1 MVKLSMVPSDNLCS
15 RIQIHF
21 CLTTN
26 CMLLTIMSML
36 NSYSGAT
43 GSQETGLVGKKKKIT
58 EGESEKEISEKTV
71 NGYVCKFKKYI

>member
-1 MVKLSMVPSDNLCS
+1 MVKLSMVPSDNSCS
-15 RIQIHF
+15 WIQIHF

-36 NSYSGAT
+36 NSYSGAA

-58 EGESEKEISEKTV
+58 VGESEKEISEKTV
-71 NGYVCKFKKYI
+71 NGHVCKF

>member
-1 MVKLSMVPSDNLCS
+1 
-15 RIQIHF
+15 
-21 CLTTN
+21 
-26 CMLLTIMSML
+26 ML